1 MANPPNHSPTV
12 RRHAALAVWVV
23 NLAFGVVIGGNW
35 LAHVPDVDSIKVW
48 LFALP
53 ALVSTVLFLTLIPGL
68 GFLFLPFTT
77 LGYTWAINTYG
88 TISGGQA
95 VVVVIALL
103 LDLGVFGGG
112 AAQRRRRS

>member
-1 MANPPNHSPTV
+1 MPCCLILAIAILGPRV
-12 RRHAALAVWVV
+12 AIIGLALFTSFFEKPFDG
-23 NLAFGVVIGGNW
+23 L
-35 LAHVPDVDSIKVW
+35 
-48 LFALP
+48 
-53 ALVSTVLFLTLIPGL
+53 LIPGL

-95 VVVVIALL
+95 LVVVIALL